1 VTVYQTK
8 RTSTIGYARVEKESS
23 VAHNVEVPG
32 DPIKQVYKV
41 WTSTN
46 MPQNV
51 SISNQV
57 IQIPAHRQ
65 EPNQFSNQP
74 QDGSSSS

>member
-1 VTVYQTK
+1 MNSKGLDKSLIKPNKVTYVAVYQTK

-41 WTSTN
+41 
-46 MPQNV
+46 
-51 SISNQV
+51 
-57 IQIPAHRQ
+57 
-65 EPNQFSNQP
+65 
-74 QDGSSSS
+74 